1 MKTIL
6 VQNVSGKLGKTRAK
20 FDVIVKINLFGYAGK
35 MYQVGDMARNLNI
48 APSLERKIA
57 RLAKRAARHDQ
68 EIVDWT
74 AL

>member
-6 VQNVSGKLGKTRAK
+6 VQNVRGNLGKTRAK
-20 FDVIVKINLFGYAGK
+20 FDVIVKINLFGHVGK
-35 MYQVGDMARNLNI
+35 MYQVGCSAVTLDI
-48 APSLERKIA
+48 APALERKIA
-57 RLAKRAARHDQ
+57 RLAKRAARHGQ